1 MCLQLVDQDGLDL
14 LVVEEHA
21 VNIDR
26 IAGLDLLLVGKV
38 VYDLQELIQ
47 VLALVAPKGY
57 QDVAATLFKHL
68 QLCIIFD
75 VHQTANLGEHVA
87 DLVPGLID
95 DHSSGLVVL
104 FAELL
109 LELSEVEVEPLQAL
123 LLAHAE

>member
-21 VNIDR
+21 VNIDG
-26 IAGLDLLLVGKV
+26 ITGLDLLLVGKV
-38 VYDLQELIQ
+38 IYDLQELIQ

-57 QDVAATLFKHL
+57 QDVAATLLKHL

-75 VHQTANLGEHVA
+75 VQQTANLREHVTN
-87 DLVPGLID
+87 LVPGLID

-104 FAELL
+104 FTELL

>member
-1 MCLQLVDQDGLDL
+1 MRLQFVNQDGLDL
-14 LVVEEHA
+14 LIVEEHA
-21 VNIDR
+21 VNIDS

-47 VLALVAPKGY
+47 VLALVAPKGH
-57 QDVAATLFKHL
+57 QDVTATLLKHL

-75 VHQTANLGEHVA
+75 VHQTSNLGEHVA
-87 DLVPGLID
+87 DLVPGFID

-109 LELSEVEVEPLQAL
+109 LELSEVEVEPLEAL